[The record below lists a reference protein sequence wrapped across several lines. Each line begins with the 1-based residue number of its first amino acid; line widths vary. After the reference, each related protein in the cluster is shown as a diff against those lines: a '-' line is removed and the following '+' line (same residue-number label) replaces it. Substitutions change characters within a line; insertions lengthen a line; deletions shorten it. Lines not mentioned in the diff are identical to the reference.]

1 MRVPP
6 AMYDRYL
13 SRLERRMPKRGD
25 VSVRTGL
32 TIHRGTENISEH
44 PRPVMILGV
53 MGAGYETFAHHEF
66 TMTRD
71 YFDHLPESLQGASPP
86 VHGGRPVGS
95 HRAGLRPRLPPGRG
109 LRSSLRFPVPLP
121 G

>member
-71 YFDHLPESLQGASPP
+71 YFDHLPESLKG
-86 VHGGRPVGS
+86 HL
-95 HRAGLRPRLPPGRG
+95 LRCTVADRLDRIVQDYVRDFLLEEG
-109 LRSSLRFPVPLP
+109 
-121 G
+121 